1 MWEQV
6 KSNKYNVIISL
17 NYEDFAFINVEKRIN
32 NKGVTIYEINFH
44 IEEVTDQ
51 SVELHNINEVSKI
64 LEQSKPL
71 IEELYDS
78 YDEFDD
84 NDIYDWLDDFVNTI
98 NNY

>member
-64 LEQSKPL
+64 LEQSKSP
-71 IEELYDS
+71 
-78 YDEFDD
+78 
-84 NDIYDWLDDFVNTI
+84 
-98 NNY
+98 

>member
-1 MWEQV
+1 MWQQV